1 LLIGHAP
8 GAPSMVHELTDPA
21 TSRPEAV
28 SAIESRFPAAAIA
41 QLEFDSDWS
50 HLQSGSLVSVRL
62 PDAGSR

>member
-1 LLIGHAP
+1 
-8 GAPSMVHELTDPA
+8 LTDPA